1 MKLYIRQKVFS
12 LVDKFTVK
20 DASGND
26 VYFVA
31 GEFLSWGKKL
41 HIKDTNNNEVAF
53 IQQKVISFRPKF
65 FVFVNGVQVAEIIKE
80 FTFFRPNYRIRGL
93 RWEIKGSLFAY
104 NYQITQDG
112 IPIATIH
119 KQWMSWGDCY
129 ELDIANQQDEI
140 IALSVVLAID
150 CVMDQKD

>member
-26 VYFVA
+26 IYLVA

-41 HIKDTNNNEVAF
+41 HVKDAYNNEVAF
-53 IQQKVISFRPKF
+53 IQQKIISLRPKF
-65 FVFVNGVQVAEIIKE
+65 LVFVNGLQIAEIVKE
-80 FTFFRPNYRIRGL
+80 FTLFRPNYRIRGL
-93 RWEIKGSLFAY
+93 RWEIKGNLFAY
-104 NYQITQDG
+104 DYQITQDG
-112 IPIATIH
+112 TPIASIH

-129 ELDIANQQDEI
+129 ELSIANQQDEI